1 MAWRII
7 QTTDNQHIGTVLEYV
22 EAGQIIQ
29 FADGDVIA
37 IDNIFANDSGDRIM
51 ATNANYQMTLL
62 KE

>member
-7 QTTDNQHIGTVLEYV
+7 QTTDNQHIGIVLDFV

>member
-7 QTTDNQHIGTVLEYV
+7 QTTDNQHIGTVLEFV

-37 IDNIFANDSGDRIM
+37 IDNIFADTSGDRIM
-51 ATNANYQMTLL
+51 ATNANYQMTLV

>member
-7 QTTDNQHIGTVLEYV
+7 QTTDNQHIGTVLDFV
-22 EAGQIIQ
+22 EAGQVIQ